1 MISLRFNDRL
11 IASDYEIRNYLC
23 SSESQFMITL
33 ISGTNRPD
41 SRTRKVAEH
50 YYHYLAQQKQDVR
63 LLSLEALK
71 GLGRNEYLVQLEQ
84 EYLIPAAKFIFIM
97 PEYNGSFPGVLKI
110 LLDQTDIRKCWW
122 NKKALLVGLADG
134 RGGNLRGIEHM
145 TNILHYLK
153 MNVHYNKLPISRI
166 NEEMDESGK
175 FLNHAT
181 RLAIADQ
188 LNSFMEY

>member
-1 MISLRFNDRL
+1 
-11 IASDYEIRNYLC
+11 
-23 SSESQFMITL
+23 MITL
-33 ISGTNRPD
+33 ISGTNRPH
-41 SRTRKVAEH
+41 SRTLKVAEH
-50 YYHYLAQQKQDVR
+50 YYNYLIERQQEVR
-63 LLSLEALK
+63 LLTLEELK
-71 GLGRNEYLVQLEQ
+71 VFGRNEYLIQLE
-84 EYLIPAAKFIFIM
+84 EEFLMPAEKFIFIM
-97 PEYNGSFPGVLKI
+97 PEYNGSFPGVLKT

-153 MNVHYNKLPISRI
+153 MNVHYNKLPISKI

-175 FLNHAT
+175 FLNNIT

-188 LNSFMEY
+188 LDSFIKY